1 MDKKYYRKPYYNL
14 YFVRHGESIGNRYG
28 LLGGWTDVPLSDA
41 GRKGLEDL
49 RDKLPYPEADL
60 YLYSGL
66 KRAQETLEIIR
77 GEGRNP
83 RPDWRFSETFFGL
96 MEASPPE
103 EDELRPDFYLNF
115 YHDIYQGFGEE
126 TFTDQRVRVL
136 TGTRDLLEEL
146 KHKQL
151 NSAYV
156 FSHYGTIK
164 SNLATFTGQTTD
176 DLLGLW
182 IPNGSLWHFMFE
194 EQINGSADS
203 EIVAGFVCRLIQ
215 AYYLDYETKEL
226 TRLVLLNPDG
236 LSDKET
242 LLP

>member
-1 MDKKYYRKPYYNL
+1 MDKKYYQKPYYNL

-49 RDKLPYPEADL
+49 VDKLPYPEADL

-77 GEGRNP
+77 GKGHDP

-103 EDELRPDFYLNF
+103 EDELRPNFYLNF
-115 YHDIYQGFGEE
+115 YHDVYQGFGEE
-126 TFTDQRVRVL
+126 TFTDQRTRVL
-136 TGTRDLLEEL
+136 TGTRDLLEDL
-146 KHKQL
+146 KNKQL

-164 SNLATFTGQTTD
+164 SNLASFTGQTTD
-176 DLLGLW
+176 DLLDLW

-194 EQINGSADS
+194 EQNDGSADS
-203 EIVAGFVCRLIQ
+203 GVVAGFVCRLIQ
-215 AYYLDYETKEL
+215 AYYLGYETKEL
-226 TRLVLLNPDG
+226 TRQVLLNSYG
-236 LSDKET
+236 LSDEET